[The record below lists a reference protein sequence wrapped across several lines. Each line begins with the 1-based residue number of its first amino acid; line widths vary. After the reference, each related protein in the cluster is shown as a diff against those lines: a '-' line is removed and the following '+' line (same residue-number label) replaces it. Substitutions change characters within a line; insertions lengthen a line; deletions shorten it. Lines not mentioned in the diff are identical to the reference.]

1 MIPKLTGSVINNIVI
16 QQSPARVQDS
26 LLLLTGVSL
35 ACALFSGLRGS
46 CFLIINTKM
55 NVRIRARLFAAL
67 MQQEIGFFDTTKT
80 GEISSRLSA
89 DVNKMSDQI
98 GLNVNV
104 CLRSVVQAATL
115 LAFMLASQW
124 QLTVVTFVSV
134 PLVSIVSKVSLG
146 CGWCWAGLGLRR
158 LSIASKWKPSTPNRA
173 PSTDCWLQ
181 VYGAFYR
188 ELTMALQDQQAVCNA
203 NAEEIIGSMRTVR
216 ACGAE
221 GQEVGAYVGGLHLI
235 LALGYRQ
242 ALAYVGYMFF
252 VMGAPLLVTVAVL
265 YFGAHMVL
273 HHGLEPGDMVT
284 LHPKPHTI
292 HPQP

>member
-1 MIPKLTGSVINNIVI
+1 MPRDGITGCQAVIPKLTGSVINNIVI

-134 PLVSIVSKVSLG
+134 PLVSIVSKVS
-146 CGWCWAGLGLRR
+146 
-158 LSIASKWKPSTPNRA
+158 
-173 PSTDCWLQ
+173 
-181 VYGAFYR
+181 
-188 ELTMALQDQQAVCNA
+188 
-203 NAEEIIGSMRTVR
+203 
-216 ACGAE
+216 
-221 GQEVGAYVGGLHLI
+221 VGFRV
-235 LALGYRQ
+235 
-242 ALAYVGYMFF
+242 
-252 VMGAPLLVTVAVL
+252 
-265 YFGAHMVL
+265 
-273 HHGLEPGDMVT
+273 
-284 LHPKPHTI
+284 
-292 HPQP
+292 